1 MTLSKHRGMRTLA
14 ASVCAVLGTLVFAVS
29 AMGANHPKGEYA
41 PFAECPLARPTIT
54 DCVLSVSNGGFFQI
68 GKKNVPLVNPVTL
81 QGGFEGAGTGIKF
94 YGAESGNTLSK
105 TPQPVPGGLLGI
117 TAPTWWPKSIQ
128 TWFNNLINEGFT
140 GVNATVEIAGPTK
153 GLTGIKLNTEN
164 LIEAKGTALGLPAK
178 IHLENGI
185 LGSSCYI
192 GSDASPVQIN
202 FTSGT
207 DGKLT
212 GNPGKFS
219 ANEEFTILT
228 FAGGKLVNNSF
239 AAPTVNG
246 CGGIFSFLINPLVNE
261 IIGLPAAAGT
271 NSAALEGSIK
281 DANAEAT
288 RASE

>member
-1 MTLSKHRGMRTLA
+1 
-14 ASVCAVLGTLVFAVS
+14 
-29 AMGANHPKGEYA
+29 
-41 PFAECPLARPTIT
+41 
-54 DCVLSVSNGGFFQI
+54 
-68 GKKNVPLVNPVTL
+68 
-81 QGGFEGAGTGIKF
+81 
-94 YGAESGNTLSK
+94 
-105 TPQPVPGGLLGI
+105 
-117 TAPTWWPKSIQ
+117 
-128 TWFNNLINEGFT
+128 
-140 GVNATVEIAGPTK
+140 
-153 GLTGIKLNTEN
+153 
-164 LIEAKGTALGLPAK
+164 
-178 IHLENGI
+178 
-185 LGSSCYI
+185 
-192 GSDASPVQIN
+192 VQIN